1 MKLLL
6 LLAWRN
12 VWRNKRRSFITL
24 SAVAFAALMAIAM
37 RGIQLGTY
45 ALNYKTII
53 ETFPGYIQIQKIGY
67 KKNPSL
73 NKAFVY
79 SENLETKLIS
89 MHGVTGSSPRINAD
103 GLVSF
108 GDVSLGAAVFGIIPE
123 KEKNVSTIFEKLN
136 EGNFFGYDST
146 NEIVVGYKLLAN
158 LDAKIGDEIVILSQ
172 GYDGSLGNMKYKISG
187 TVKTGNTVFDAMAV
201 FIGLKSAHQLL
212 GMDTKVNT
220 IAIKVSSLEKTNPV
234 RNEIKS
240 VINNPELV
248 VLTWEEIMLELKQ
261 SMEFDNVSGIFFLG
275 ILIIIVAFGILNT
288 VLMSVTER
296 FREFGVVLAIG
307 MPQINLVQV
316 VYIETFFITLLGI
329 LIGNI
334 AGYFVNYY
342 IVLNPII
349 LGGGLAEV
357 YAEYNFVP
365 RLESSLDVMI
375 FLNVSI
381 SIIVISII
389 SCFYP
394 AYKTYK
400 LEPLKGIRHT

>member
-1 MKLLL
+1 
-6 LLAWRN
+6 
-12 VWRNKRRSFITL
+12 
-24 SAVAFAALMAIAM
+24 
-37 RGIQLGTY
+37 
-45 ALNYKTII
+45 
-53 ETFPGYIQIQKIGY
+53 
-67 KKNPSL
+67 
-73 NKAFVY
+73 
-79 SENLETKLIS
+79 
-89 MHGVTGSSPRINAD
+89 
-103 GLVSF
+103 
-108 GDVSLGAAVFGIIPE
+108 
-123 KEKNVSTIFEKLN
+123 
-136 EGNFFGYDST
+136 
-146 NEIVVGYKLLAN
+146 
-158 LDAKIGDEIVILSQ
+158 
-172 GYDGSLGNMKYKISG
+172 
-187 TVKTGNTVFDAMAV
+187 
-201 FIGLKSAHQLL
+201 
-212 GMDTKVNT
+212 
-220 IAIKVSSLEKTNPV
+220 
-234 RNEIKS
+234 
-240 VINNPELV
+240 
-248 VLTWEEIMLELKQ
+248 
-261 SMEFDNVSGIFFLG
+261 
-275 ILIIIVAFGILNT
+275 
-288 VLMSVTER
+288 MSVTER